1 MKTVI
6 KMKLFWGY
14 VSKHRFNCY
23 PGIVKPTDQ
32 EMTAIEKSLL
42 FTFPKEK
49 GLPMHACRVTW
60 GKPQGQSGGRRSDGK
75 AWVGDFIVLS
85 LGNTRQGRV
94 SWFRIGSLK

>member
-14 VSKHRFNCY
+14 VLKHRFNYY

-32 EMTAIEKSLL
+32 EMTATEKSLL

-49 GLPMHACRVTW
+49 GLPMHACRATW
-60 GKPQGQSGGRRSDGK
+60 GKPPGSVWRQKGRGESMVGRLDCALLGKGK
-75 AWVGDFIVLS
+75 A
-85 LGNTRQGRV
+85 RQGKLV
-94 SWFRIGSLK
+94 

>member
-6 KMKLFWGY
+6 KMKLFGGY
-14 VSKHRFNCY
+14 VLQHRFNYY

-49 GLPMHACRVTW
+49 GYPCMHA
-60 GKPQGQSGGRRSDGK
+60 GPHGG
-75 AWVGDFIVLS
+75 
-85 LGNTRQGRV
+85 NPRV
-94 SWFRIGSLK
+94 SLEAEGARGKHGRESLLCFPWERQSKAG